1 MPAIMN
7 CGLSQV
13 NIPSILI
20 SNGLGACLM
29 LAILFSKHRRVRS
42 ITYDGRMYF
51 WMCFLCLALCVTETI
66 GFLLDGR
73 CFSGA
78 RQLITAVNVLIYFFS
93 VPLAFLWICYV
104 DYKLF
109 GQHARLKH
117 LCVLLSIPAGIILLM
132 AGANLFAP
140 VFFYLDSENVY
151 RRTPL
156 FLLPYAVTYVYLTY
170 GAVLACLYRNRVN
183 KYLFLPVLSFV
194 IPVYI
199 GSMIQLLYYGLALI
213 WPTTAL
219 GLTFLYI
226 NLQNEET
233 FLDALTSLYNRNY
246 LLHYINR
253 LTRQAK
259 KGSRTIGIL
268 LDVNGFKH
276 INDSFGHLQGDQVLR
291 AVGNILIRAAGQ
303 AAVFR
308 YGGDEFMIL
317 LENAQPGQAAEL
329 LRHIDTELRRY
340 NASGQLPYPISFSS
354 GVAEFDSA
362 DVFAFLQE
370 MDRNMYSHKR
380 SFYSN
385 TQS

>member
-1 MPAIMN
+1 MPAIMD

-29 LAILFSKHRRVRS
+29 LAILFSKHRRVRFV
-42 ITYDGRMYF
+42 TYDGRMFF
-51 WMCFLCLALCVTETI
+51 WMCFLCLVLCVAETT

-73 CFSGA
+73 QFPGA
-78 RQLITAVNVLIYFFS
+78 RYLITAVNVLPYFFS
-93 VPLAFLWICYV
+93 TLLAFLWICYV

-109 GQHARLKH
+109 GQRARLKR
-117 LCVLLSIPAGIILLM
+117 LYSFLFIPVGVILVM
-132 AGANLFAP
+132 AGANLFVP
-140 VFFYLDSENVY
+140 VFFQLDANHIY
-151 RRTPL
+151 HRTPL
-156 FLLPYAVTYVYLTY
+156 FLFPYIVTYLFLTY
-170 GAVLACLYRNRVN
+170 GAVLACVYRKRVN
-183 KYLFLPVLSFV
+183 KYLFLPVMSFV
-194 IPVYI
+194 VPIYI
-199 GSMIQLLYYGLALI
+199 GSAIQLFCYGLALI

-253 LTRQAK
+253 ITKQAK
-259 KGSRTIGIL
+259 KGSHTTGIL
-268 LDVNGFKH
+268 LDVNGFKQ
-276 INDSFGHLQGDQVLR
+276 INDSFGHIQGDQVLR

-317 LENAQPGQAAEL
+317 LEDASPGQAAQL
-329 LRHIDTELRRY
+329 LSHIDLELRRY

-354 GVAEFDSA
+354 GIAEFDSS

-370 MDRNMYSHKR
+370 MDRNMYAHKR
-380 SFYSN
+380 AFYSN
-385 TQS
+385 NQS